1 MNPSGASKGLFSRL
15 RPQVPAQ
22 TFGLAGRGT
31 VAVGQ
36 CADLVVFDPETVAE
50 TATFDDPCVS
60 AAAAVLALAAVAL
73 LYLDG
78 GDHREDCGDDLSLV
92 FI

>member
-1 MNPSGASKGLFSRL
+1 M
-15 RPQVPAQ
+15 
-22 TFGLAGRGT
+22 
-31 VAVGQ
+31 AVGQ

-60 AAAAVLALAAVAL
+60 AAAAVLALAAAVAL
-73 LYLDG
+73 LFWDG
-78 GDHREDCGDDLSLV
+78 GDHRDDCGDDLSLV